1 MKFPIILQDRFYD
14 LWRKRMSKIC
24 EKCGNVIP
32 DGSDICPNCGREDY
46 DDHVLQD
53 VLEELGIS
61 LDDDLAEALEAAE
74 DSAEIPVFEDVLE
87 DTSAEI
93 PSPGTEEPEDS
104 DVTMVFE
111 TAKVR
116 KAAKAQREEKA
127 TASGKSPKARK
138 ADKAGKESGKG
149 ADKGGKKPGRADN
162 APQGQKKRPSQLQQK
177 PRQQEP
183 EEDEPQP
190 MKRRSAAVIGVLI
203 GLLTA
208 LLLIAGGIGIMLF
221 RMGFFNSMSDEELL
235 GTATATPAVTATASP
250 EVSAVVSETASPSPE
265 VVTTEGSTVEETP
278 EPSKEPIELD
288 QFQVTGASTIYLYS
302 RGETSK
308 VSYIITPS
316 SAASEIE
323 WSSDDETVATV
334 DGTGTIRA
342 RRGGICTV
350 KGECGGTFIAVTV
363 VCSFEVP
370 DTVLDMNMEDIT
382 MNYEGQTAQLA
393 IDYELTAAQEKATV
407 WESSDPSVATVDDSG
422 LVTAVADGTAVIS
435 ASIADYTASCIVRCV
450 DVTGSK
456 GYNSDDSEYVINYTD
471 VTLSRK
477 GEYFQLTLSSVLGKE
492 VPSFTWS
499 SDDTEVATVDS
510 KGVVTAVS
518 NGTAYITA
526 SIGSD
531 QFRCIVR
538 VNIS

>member
-1 MKFPIILQDRFYD
+1 
-14 LWRKRMSKIC
+14 MSKIC

-177 PRQQEP
+177 PRQEL